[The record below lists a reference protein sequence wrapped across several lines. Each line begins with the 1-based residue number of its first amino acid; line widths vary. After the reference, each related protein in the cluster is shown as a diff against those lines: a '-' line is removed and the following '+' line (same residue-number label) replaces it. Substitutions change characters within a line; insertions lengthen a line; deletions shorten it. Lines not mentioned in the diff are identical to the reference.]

1 MINYFYTLSII
12 MSLQDKTLYFLMS
25 GYLTQP
31 VFCVNMFEYHLISG
45 VSNQLFRSLTPQY
58 FFLWVLE
65 KHFPISTPLHS
76 SNMYENL

>member
-31 VFCVNMFEYHLISG
+31 VFCVNMSVVFKKI
-45 VSNQLFRSLTPQY
+45 VY
-58 FFLWVLE
+58 F
-65 KHFPISTPLHS
+65 
-76 SNMYENL
+76 N